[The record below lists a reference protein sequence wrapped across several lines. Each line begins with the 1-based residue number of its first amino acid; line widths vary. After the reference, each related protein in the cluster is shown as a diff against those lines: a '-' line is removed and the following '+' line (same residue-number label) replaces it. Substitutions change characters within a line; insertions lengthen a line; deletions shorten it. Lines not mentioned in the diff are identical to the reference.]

1 MSLPAGTGRR
11 IGILG
16 GTFDPVHIG
25 HLKIAAAVQRRFALD
40 SVVFIP
46 AANPPHKAAIAIAPV
61 KDRIAML
68 QCAIRGQEGFYLSTM
83 EAERVG
89 PSYSVDT
96 LSRLRAA
103 LAGDTELFFI
113 VGIDAF
119 EEIATW
125 KEYRHLPDFAHLVVV
140 NRPHHTL
147 EQLNQLILRHFTGFR
162 YNGDSAAWESPL
174 QIGRI
179 YALSTAPVAV
189 SSTRIRQQV
198 RDGEPVGQL
207 VPPCVAQYIAD
218 NGLYR

>member
-1 MSLPAGTGRR
+1 MSLPSATGRR

-46 AANPPHKAAIAIAPV
+46 AANPPHKSAIAIAPL
-61 KDRIAML
+61 KDRLAML

-96 LSRLRAA
+96 LSRLRTT

-113 VGIDAF
+113 IGIDAF

-125 KEYRHLPDFAHLVVV
+125 KSYRHLPDFAHLVVV
-140 NRPHHTL
+140 NRPDHTL
-147 EQLNQLILRHFTGFR
+147 EQLNQLISRHFNGFH
-162 YNGDSAAWESPL
+162 YDSDSDAWKSAA

-189 SSTRIRQQV
+189 SSTRIRQQL
-198 RDGEPVGQL
+198 RAGEPVDQL

-218 NGLYR
+218 NELYR